1 MLVKVKQEK
10 GAAEQQREEARDRLE
25 CTVCMTAERSVL
37 FVPCGHAAAC
47 ASCAAEL
54 AECPICRAAIVAKH
68 AMNLS

>member
-25 CTVCMTAERSVL
+25 CTVCMAAERSVL

-47 ASCAAEL
+47 AGCAAEL
-54 AECPICRAAIVAKH
+54 AECPICRAAIVTKH